1 MARYDLV
8 DRLNTTF
15 RQMEQELAAF
25 AAHLEQHKLLVARVF
40 SLPEVKK
47 EDEHNP
53 LNRIEVKQHLGN
65 DAQSLAL
72 RHFRH
77 LFIQQQSEIRSS
89 KAAVRLPG
97 VLCYQVDNLSQ
108 AALVSHIQHINKLKT
123 TFEHIVT
130 VESELPTAA
139 RFEWV
144 HRHLPGL
151 ITLNAY
157 RTLTVLHDPATLR
170 FGWANKHIIK
180 NLHRDEVLAQ
190 LEKSLKS
197 PRSVAPWTRE
207 EWQRKLEREYQD
219 IAALPQNAKLKI
231 KRPVKVQPIA
241 RVWYKGD
248 QKQVQH
254 ACPTPLIALI
264 NRDNGAGVP
273 DVGEL
278 LNYDA
283 DNVQHRYKP
292 HAQPLRLIIPRLH
305 LYVAD

>member
-15 RQMEQELAAF
+15 RQMEQELAIF

-77 LFIQQQSEIRSS
+77 LFIQQQSENRSS

-207 EWQRKLEREYQD
+207 EWQRKTGARVSGYRCPATEREVKNQTSGEG
-219 IAALPQNAKLKI
+219 AA
-231 KRPVKVQPIA
+231 
-241 RVWYKGD
+241 D
-248 QKQVQH
+248 
-254 ACPTPLIALI
+254 C
-264 NRDNGAGVP
+264 
-273 DVGEL
+273 
-278 LNYDA
+278 
-283 DNVQHRYKP
+283 
-292 HAQPLRLIIPRLH
+292 PRLVQRRSKTSPTR
-305 LYVAD
+305 LPYTTDCTD

>member
-15 RQMEQELAAF
+15 RHMEQELAAF
-25 AAHLEQHKLLVARVF
+25 AAELEQHKLLVARVF

-53 LNRIEVKQHLGN
+53 QN
-65 DAQSLAL
+65 
-72 RHFRH
+72 
-77 LFIQQQSEIRSS
+77 RSS

-108 AALVSHIQHINKLKT
+108 AALVSHIQRINQLKT

-197 PRSVAPWTRE
+197 PRSV
-207 EWQRKLEREYQD
+207 
-219 IAALPQNAKLKI
+219 
-231 KRPVKVQPIA
+231 
-241 RVWYKGD
+241 WYKGD

-292 HAQPLRLIIPRLH
+292 QAQPLRLIIPRLH

>member
-77 LFIQQQSEIRSS
+77 LFIQQQSENRSS

-97 VLCYQVDNLSQ
+97 VLCYQVDNFSQ

-130 VESELPTAA
+130 VESELP
-139 RFEWV
+139 
-144 HRHLPGL
+144 
-151 ITLNAY
+151 
-157 RTLTVLHDPATLR
+157 
-170 FGWANKHIIK
+170 
-180 NLHRDEVLAQ
+180 
-190 LEKSLKS
+190 
-197 PRSVAPWTRE
+197 SV
-207 EWQRKLEREYQD
+207 
-219 IAALPQNAKLKI
+219 
-231 KRPVKVQPIA
+231 
-241 RVWYKGD
+241 
-248 QKQVQH
+248 
-254 ACPTPLIALI
+254 
-264 NRDNGAGVP
+264 
-273 DVGEL
+273 
-278 LNYDA
+278 
-283 DNVQHRYKP
+283 
-292 HAQPLRLIIPRLH
+292 
-305 LYVAD
+305 

>member
-77 LFIQQQSEIRSS
+77 LFIQQQCDNRSS

-97 VLCYQVDNLSQ
+97 VLCYQVDNFSQ

-130 VESELPTAA
+130 VESELPSAA

-170 FGWANKHIIK
+170 FGWAYKHII
-180 NLHRDEVLAQ
+180 
-190 LEKSLKS
+190 
-197 PRSVAPWTRE
+197 
-207 EWQRKLEREYQD
+207 
-219 IAALPQNAKLKI
+219 
-231 KRPVKVQPIA
+231 
-241 RVWYKGD
+241 
-248 QKQVQH
+248 
-254 ACPTPLIALI
+254 
-264 NRDNGAGVP
+264 
-273 DVGEL
+273 
-278 LNYDA
+278 
-283 DNVQHRYKP
+283 
-292 HAQPLRLIIPRLH
+292 
-305 LYVAD
+305 